1 MELAAGSASTSEPW
15 GNLSVK
21 ICLWI
26 QENWNNTKLRLLE
39 RVMVMEPSDSMILSQ
54 VAARKKDG
62 GKQLSSQQN
71 YFNGAEV
78 MFLSPVLFS
87 R

>member
-1 MELAAGSASTSEPW
+1 
-15 GNLSVK
+15 
-21 ICLWI
+21 
-26 QENWNNTKLRLLE
+26 
-39 RVMVMEPSDSMILSQ
+39 MVMEPSDSMILSQ